1 MTAEQQSRASQSA
14 ANWQPGLIAI
24 HGNQTEALADT
35 VLAWLAAHP
44 LQALEPEIVLV
55 QSNGMAEW
63 FKMRMAEQQG
73 VCAAA
78 QVELPARFVWRSY
91 RQILGRHEV
100 PRESPLDKTPMIWR
114 LMRLLPQC
122 LGEPAFAPI
131 ANFLRP
137 GEPQRLLQLAEKL
150 ADLFDQYQI
159 YRADWLA
166 AWEQGEDVLR
176 TAGRPDVPVPEG
188 QLWQP
193 QLWRK
198 VLAELNEQERAATRP
213 ALLARI
219 LDALQSGQPPVT
231 PLARRVVVFGM
242 SQMPLSLMQFLSG
255 IAQHSQVLIAV
266 PNPCRFHWADAID
279 GRELLRQQRRRHAD
293 KGGKD
298 LAQIPLAA
306 MHAHAHPLLAA
317 WGRQSRDYVRQ
328 LDAFDTT
335 GDTAVQWGWPR
346 VDVYDEADAGEL
358 IDAPLLAQVQQRIRD
373 LVPMSEHP
381 AVEIAA
387 ADQSIVFHK
396 AHGLV
401 RELEVLHDQL
411 LQWLAEPAAAGRAA
425 LAPREVVVM
434 LPSIEEAAPAIRAV
448 FGQYGRHDARHIP
461 FDIADVGARASSPL
475 VTALQWLLKL
485 PQQRCRLSELCDLL
499 DVPAVA
505 ARVGLEADDLP
516 QLTHWMA
523 GAGIR
528 WGLNH
533 AQRAQLGLAACGD
546 PNSAWFGLRRML
558 LGYASG
564 PALEAAFDEA
574 QAFAGMEPYDEVGGL
589 TAELAGSL
597 ASLLGRMLQWWQT
610 AATAAAPEVWAQRF
624 RSLMDDFFV
633 AQGDEDQAL
642 CAALDTALV
651 GWQAAC
657 EQAGFDA
664 LIPLE
669 VAQEAWLQALSEP
682 ALNQRFRAGGVTFC
696 TLMPMRAI
704 PFEVVCL
711 LGMNDGDYPRRA
723 TRVDFDLMA
732 LPGQQ
737 RPGDR
742 ARRDDDRQLMLDALL
757 SARSKLYISWAGR
770 HVRDNSE
777 QPPSVLVSQLRDYL
791 RQGWQGEGSSGLS
804 ASERGDLLLA
814 QRTRQ
819 HPLQPFSRRYFEQA
833 SGLSTFAREWYGA
846 HEEREA
852 QALPVVAA
860 FEPDPEVPLTLTRLT
875 EFLRHPARSFLR
887 NRLQVRFE
895 QDEDLVED
903 DEIFSVD
910 GLTAYGLIQ
919 QLQQGVRTQLAHDA
933 ALDVGMQVQRQV
945 QRLGRAGVLPL
956 AGLGRREAE
965 ALQAQATPSLLA
977 WQQQMRLWPHA
988 APRERLLLH
997 SDAVTL
1003 DDWMD
1008 GLQEREEPSSDA
1020 GHSSCWFA
1028 LEPRTLLNKKG
1039 ELQAHKLLPIY
1050 VRSLALS
1057 SRGSDTLMGVIARDT
1072 LVWVQPLEPA
1082 AATQRL
1088 QALMQLWLA
1097 GQNEP
1102 LPLPLKAAIAAGRDD
1117 PSAAAQAYEGG
1128 YMLGGECED
1137 PSWARCYPDWEVLT
1151 ADLRFHVLA
1160 KQVYGPLH
1168 DWLAAQVQTEDLP
1181 LMQCADQD
1189 EQPGEPA

>member
-1 MTAEQQSRASQSA
+1 MGECVAADQQSTQKQSSSR
-14 ANWQPGLIAI
+14 WQPGLIAL

-44 LQALEPEIVLV
+44 LDALEPEIVLV

-63 FKMRMAEQQG
+63 FKMRMADTLG

-91 RQILGRHEV
+91 RQILGKHEV

-114 LMRLLPQC
+114 LMRILPLC
-122 LGEPAFAPI
+122 LEEPAFAPI

-137 GEPQRLLQLAEKL
+137 GEPQRLLQLAERL

-159 YRADWLA
+159 YRADWLT
-166 AWEQGEDVLR
+166 AWEVGQDVLR
-176 TAGRPDVPVPEG
+176 TPGKPDAPVPEG

-198 VLAELNEQERAATRP
+198 VLAELSEAERAATRP

-219 LDALQSGQPPVT
+219 LGALQSGQPPVT

-255 IAQHSQVLIAV
+255 VAQHSQVLIAV

-298 LAQIPLAA
+298 LAQIPLEA

-328 LDAFDTT
+328 LDQFDTT
-335 GDTAVQWGWPR
+335 TDTAVQWNWPR
-346 VDVYDEADAGEL
+346 VDVFEEDDAQDL
-358 IDAPLLAQVQQRIRD
+358 AAAPLLRQVQQRIRD
-373 LVPMSEHP
+373 LVPLAEHP
-381 AVEIAA
+381 ALSIAA
-387 ADQSIVFHK
+387 ADDSIVFHK

-411 LQWLAEPAAAGRAA
+411 LQWLAQPAAQGQAA
-425 LAPREVVVM
+425 LAPRDVVVM
-434 LPSIEEAAPAIRAV
+434 LPAIEEAAPAIRAV

-505 ARVGLEADDLP
+505 ARVGLAADDLP

-533 AQRAQLGLAACGD
+533 AQRAQLGLQACGD
-546 PNSAWFGLRRML
+546 PNSAWFGLQRML
-558 LGYASG
+558 LGYARG
-564 PALEAAFDEA
+564 TAVDARGAEAA
-574 QAFAGMEPYDEVGGL
+574 QAFAGIEPYDEVGGL

-597 ASLLGRMLQWWQT
+597 ASLLARMLQWWQS
-610 AATAAAPEVWAQRF
+610 AGAEASPDVWAQRF
-624 RSLMDDFFV
+624 RALLDDFFV
-633 AQGDEDQAL
+633 AQTDEDQAL
-642 CAALDTALV
+642 VSALDTALMS
-651 GWQAAC
+651 WQNAC
-657 EQAGFDA
+657 EQAGFVSA
-664 LIPLE
+664 IPLE

-732 LPGQQ
+732 QPGQQ

-757 SARSKLYISWAGR
+757 SARRRLYINWAGR

-791 RQGWQGEGSSGLS
+791 AQGWSGENG
-804 ASERGDLLLA
+804 GDLLA
-814 QRTRQ
+814 QRSWQ

-833 SGLSTFAREWYGA
+833 SGLRTYAREWHGA
-846 HEEREA
+846 HEA
-852 QALPVVAA
+852 SAAPALPQVAE
-860 FEPDPEVPLTLTRLT
+860 FKPDPEVPLTLARLT
-875 EFLRHPARSFLR
+875 DFLRNPARSFLR
-887 NRLQVRFE
+887 NRLLVRFE
-895 QDEDLVED
+895 QEDEVVED
-903 DEIFSVD
+903 DELFTVD
-910 GLTAYGLIQ
+910 GLMAYGLVQ
-919 QLQQGVRTQLAHDA
+919 QLQQGVRTQLAQAGA
-933 ALDVGMQVQRQV
+933 AIDVQAQVQGQV
-945 QRLGRAGVLPL
+945 QRLARAGVLPL
-956 AGLGRREAE
+956 AGLGSREAQL
-965 ALQAQATPSLLA
+965 LQAQTTPSLLA
-977 WQQQMRLWPHA
+977 WQQQMQEWPHA
-988 APRERLLLH
+988 APRQRLLLQK
-997 SDAVTL
+997 DDLKL

-1008 GLQEREEPSSDA
+1008 GLRERDDEITA
-1020 GHSSCWFA
+1020 GDGALAEGFSRCWFA
-1028 LEPRTLLNKKG
+1028 LEPRSLCNKDG
-1039 ELQAHKLLPIY
+1039 ELQAYKLLSVY

-1057 SRGSDTLMGVIARDT
+1057 AADSKTLMCVIARDVI
-1072 LVWVQPLEPA
+1072 VWVVPLEVEDA
-1082 AATQRL
+1082 RQQL
-1088 QALMQLWLA
+1088 LALMDLWLQ
-1097 GQNEP
+1097 GQNAP
-1102 LPLPLKAAIAAGRDD
+1102 LPMPLRSAVAAGNDD
-1117 PSAAAQAYEGG
+1117 LRAAAQAYEGG
-1128 YMLGGECED
+1128 YMSTGESED
-1137 PSWARCYPDWEVLT
+1137 PSWARCYPDWEALT
-1151 ADLRFHVLA
+1151 GDLRFEALA

-1168 DWLAAQVQTEDLP
+1168 DWLDAHVTTDKVPEVAFQG
-1181 LMQCADQD
+1181 
-1189 EQPGEPA
+1189 EQA

>member
-1 MTAEQQSRASQSA
+1 MAAEQQSTAQ
-14 ANWQPGLIAI
+14 WQPGLIAL

-63 FKMRMAEQQG
+63 FKMRMAERQG
-73 VCAAA
+73 ICAAA

-91 RQILGRHEV
+91 RQILGQAEV

-114 LMRLLPQC
+114 LMRLLPLC
-122 LGEPAFAPI
+122 LTEPAFAPI

-137 GEPQRLLQLAEKL
+137 GEPQRLLQLAERL

-176 TAGRPDVPVPEG
+176 TPGRPDVAVPEG

-193 QLWRK
+193 QLWRR

-219 LDALQSGQPPVT
+219 LGALDSGQPPVT

-242 SQMPLSLMQFLSG
+242 SQMPLSLMQFLSS
-255 IAQHSQVLIAV
+255 IARHSQVLIAV

-293 KGGKD
+293 RGGRD

-328 LDAFDTT
+328 LDAFDTS

-346 VDVYDEADAGEL
+346 VDVFEESGIEEL
-358 IDAPLLAQVQQRIRD
+358 AQAPLLQQVQQRIRD
-373 LVPMSEHP
+373 LVPLPEHP
-381 AVEIAA
+381 RLEIPAV
-387 ADQSIVFHK
+387 DDSVVFHQ

-411 LQWLAEPAAAGRAA
+411 LHWLARPAAAGQAA
-425 LAPREVVVM
+425 LAPRDVVVM
-434 LPSIEEAAPAIRAV
+434 LPAIEEAAPAIRAV

-475 VTALQWLLKL
+475 VAALQWLLKL

-505 ARVGLEADDLP
+505 ARVGLRAEDLP

-533 AQRAQLGLAACGD
+533 EQRSRLGLEACGD

-564 PALEAAFDEA
+564 AAVDAQGLEAA
-574 QAFAGMEPYDEVGGL
+574 QAFAGIEPYEEVGGL

-597 ASLLGRMLQWWQT
+597 ASLLARMLQWWQT
-610 AATAAAPEVWAQRF
+610 AGEVAAPQVWAQRL
-624 RSLMDDFFV
+624 RALLDDFFV
-633 AQGDEDQAL
+633 AQNDEDQAL
-642 CAALDTALV
+642 LAALDTALV
-651 GWQAAC
+651 SWQNAC
-657 EQAGFDA
+657 EQAGFESG
-664 LIPLE
+664 IPLE
-669 VAQEAWLQALSEP
+669 VAQEAWLQALAEP

-723 TRVDFDLMA
+723 TRADFDLMA
-732 LPGQQ
+732 QPGQQ

-757 SARSKLYISWAGR
+757 SARRRLYISWAGR

-777 QPPSVLVSQLRDYL
+777 QPPSVLVAQLRDYL
-791 RQGWQGEGSSGLS
+791 AQGWQGEAG
-804 ASERGDLLLA
+804 GDLLA
-814 QRTRQ
+814 QRTQQ
-819 HPLQPFSRRYFEQA
+819 HPLQPFSRRYFEPA
-833 SGLSTFAREWYGA
+833 SGLSTFAREWHAA
-846 HEEREA
+846 HRLGESEPRPE
-852 QALPVVAA
+852 VAPYV
-860 FEPDPEVPLTLTRLT
+860 PDPEVPLTLVQLAD
-875 EFLRHPARSFLR
+875 FLRHPARVFLR
-887 NRLQVRFE
+887 NRLLVRFE
-895 QDEDLVED
+895 QEEDVVED
-903 DEIFSVD
+903 EELFTVD
-910 GLTAYGLIQ
+910 GLTAYGLVQ
-919 QLQQGVRTQLAHDA
+919 QLQQGVRTQLAQSSA
-933 ALDVGMQVQRQV
+933 AGLDVPAQLQRDV
-945 QRLGRAGVLPL
+945 QRLARAGVLPL
-956 AGLGRREAE
+956 AGLGEREARS
-965 ALQAQATPSLLA
+965 LLAQTAPSLLA
-977 WQQQMRLWPHA
+977 WQQQMQQWPQA
-988 APRERLLLH
+988 ALRQRLLL
-997 SDAVTL
+997 SDGELVL

-1008 GLQEREEPSSDA
+1008 GLRERDVAAAEGPTR
-1020 GHSSCWFA
+1020 CWFA
-1028 LEPRTLLNKKG
+1028 LEPRSLLG
-1039 ELQAHKLLPIY
+1039 RDGAPQAYKLLPVY

-1057 SRGSDTLMGVIARDT
+1057 AAGAPTQMGVIARDV
-1072 LVWVQPLEPA
+1072 LLWIEPLDAELA
-1082 AATQRL
+1082 RTRL
-1088 QALMQLWLA
+1088 LALMRLWLQ
-1097 GQNEP
+1097 GQNEA
-1102 LPLPLKAAIAAGRDD
+1102 LPLPLRSAVAAATDD
-1117 PSAAAQAYEGG
+1117 LRAAAQAYEGG
-1128 YMLGGECED
+1128 YMNAGERED
-1137 PSWARCYPDWEVLT
+1137 PSWARCYPGWEDLI
-1151 ADLRFHVLA
+1151 ADLRFHTLA
-1160 KQVYGPLH
+1160 KEVYGPLH
-1168 DWLAAQVQTEDLP
+1168 EWLATQVRTQQLPQLEDR
-1181 LMQCADQD
+1181 
-1189 EQPGEPA
+1189 EQQGEPA

>member
-1 MTAEQQSRASQSA
+1 MAAQQQSIAPQSA
-14 ANWQPGLIAI
+14 SHWQPGLIAL
-24 HGNQTEALADT
+24 HGNQTEALAET
-35 VLAWLAAHP
+35 VMAWLAAHP

-63 FKMRMAEQQG
+63 FKMRMAEEQG

-91 RQILGRHEV
+91 RQILGKHEV

-114 LMRLLPQC
+114 LMRLLPLC
-122 LGEPAFAPI
+122 LEEAEFTPI

-166 AWEQGEDVLR
+166 AWERGDNVLC
-176 TAGRPDVPVPEG
+176 TPGRPDVPVPEG

-193 QLWRK
+193 SLWRK
-198 VLAELNEQERAATRP
+198 VLAELNDTERAATRP

-219 LDALQSGQPPVT
+219 LGALQSGQPPVT

-279 GRELLRQQRRRHAD
+279 GRELLRQQRRRHAN
-293 KGGKD
+293 KGGRD
-298 LAQIPLAA
+298 LAQISLEA

-335 GDTAVQWGWPR
+335 SDTAVQWNWPR
-346 VDVYDEADAGEL
+346 VDVYDEADANDL
-358 IDAPLLAQVQQRIRD
+358 ADAPLLVQVQQRIRD
-373 LVPMSEHP
+373 LVPMAEHP
-381 AVEIAA
+381 PWAIPAD
-387 ADQSIVFHK
+387 DQSIVFHQT
-396 AHGLV
+396 HGLV

-411 LQWLAEPAAAGRAA
+411 LHWLAQPVMQDQTA
-425 LAPREVVVM
+425 LAPRDVVVM

-505 ARVGLEADDLP
+505 ARVGLDARDLP

-533 AQRAQLGLAACGD
+533 GQRAQLGLAACGD

-564 PALEAAFDEA
+564 PAVGVDGEVGV
-574 QAFAGMEPYDEVGGL
+574 QTFAGMEPYDEVGGL
-589 TAELAGSL
+589 TADLAGSL
-597 ASLLGRMLQWWQT
+597 ASLLARMLQWWQVAGV
-610 AATAAAPEVWAQRF
+610 AAVPDVWAQRF
-624 RSLMDDFFV
+624 RALLDDFFV
-633 AQGDEDQAL
+633 AQTDEDQAL
-642 CAALDTALV
+642 VSALDAALV
-651 GWQAAC
+651 SWQTAC

-664 LIPLE
+664 AIPLE

-732 LPGQQ
+732 QPGQQ

-757 SARSKLYISWAGR
+757 SARRRLYISWAGR
-770 HVRDNSE
+770 HVRDNSV

-791 RQGWQGEGSSGLS
+791 AQGWQGEGGGS
-804 ASERGDLLLA
+804 LLA
-814 QRTRQ
+814 QRTQQ

-846 HEEREA
+846 YAQSEA
-852 QALPVVAA
+852 QAVPVVPA
-860 FEPDPEVPLTLTRLT
+860 FEPDPDVPLTLARLT
-875 EFLRHPARSFLR
+875 DFFRNPARSFLR
-887 NRLQVRFE
+887 NRLLVRFE
-895 QDEDLVED
+895 QEDEVVED
-903 DEIFSVD
+903 DELFSVD
-910 GLTAYGLIQ
+910 GLTAYALIQ
-919 QLQQGVRTQLAHDA
+919 QLQQGVRTQLAQSMQI
-933 ALDVGMQVQRQV
+933 DVSAQVHSQV
-945 QRLGRAGVLPL
+945 QRLARAGALPL
-956 AGLGRREAE
+956 AGLGVREAE
-965 ALQAQATPSLLA
+965 ALQAQTTPSLLG
-977 WQQQMRLWPHA
+977 WQQQMQRWPQA
-988 APRERLLLH
+988 APRQRLRMELGGLL
-997 SDAVTL
+997 L
-1003 DDWMD
+1003 DDWID
-1008 GLQEREEPSSDA
+1008 GLQERGESA
-1020 GHSSCWFA
+1020 GDGQCDSFARCWLA
-1028 LEPRTLLNKKG
+1028 LEPRTLLNRKG
-1039 ELQAHKLLPIY
+1039 ELQAAKLLPVY

-1057 SRGSDTLMGVIARDT
+1057 ATGQDTLMGVVARDT
-1072 LVWVQPLEPA
+1072 IVWVQPLEA
-1082 AATQRL
+1082 EEARTRL
-1088 QALMQLWLA
+1088 LALMALWLE
-1097 GQNEP
+1097 GQSAP
-1102 LPLPLKAAIAAGRDD
+1102 LPLPLKSAMAAGKDD
-1117 PSAAAQAYEGG
+1117 LLAAMQAYEGG
-1128 YMLGGECED
+1128 YMVAGERED
-1137 PSWARCYPDWEVLT
+1137 PSWARCYPGWEALM
-1151 ADLRFHVLA
+1151 ADLRFHGLA
-1160 KQVYGPLH
+1160 KAVYGPLH
-1168 DWLAAQVQTEDLP
+1168 DWLASQVHTETLP
-1181 LMQCADQD
+1181 AFTTNEHAG
-1189 EQPGEPA
+1189 EQA

>member
-1 MTAEQQSRASQSA
+1 MAAEQQSTTSQSA
-14 ANWQPGLIAI
+14 GNWQPGLIAL

-91 RQILGRHEV
+91 RQILGKHEV
-100 PRESPLDKTPMIWR
+100 PRESPLDKTPMTWR
-114 LMRLLPQC
+114 LMRLLPLC

-137 GEPQRLLQLAEKL
+137 AEPQRLLQLAEKL

-166 AWEQGEDVLR
+166 AWEQGEDVLC
-176 TAGRPDVPVPEG
+176 TAGRPDVPVTEG

-198 VLAELNEQERAATRP
+198 VLAELDEQERAATRP

-279 GRELLRQQRRRHAD
+279 GRELLRQQRRRHVD
-293 KGGKD
+293 KGGRD
-298 LAQIPLAA
+298 LAQIPLEA

-335 GDTAVQWGWPR
+335 GDMAVQWGWPR
-346 VDVYDEADAGEL
+346 VDVYDEADASDL
-358 IDAPLLAQVQQRIRD
+358 SDAPLLTQVQQRIRD

-381 AVEIAA
+381 PLEIVA

-411 LQWLAEPAAAGRAA
+411 LQWLAEPATAGRAA

-461 FDIADVGARASSPL
+461 FDIADVSARASSPL

-505 ARVGLEADDLP
+505 ARVGLAADDLP

-528 WGLNH
+528 WGLDH

-564 PALEAAFDEA
+564 PALEAAVEDA

-610 AATAAAPEVWAQRF
+610 AGTAAVPGVWAQRF
-624 RSLMDDFFV
+624 RALLDDFFV

-642 CAALDTALV
+642 LAALDTALV
-651 GWQAAC
+651 AWQSAC

-664 LIPLE
+664 AIPLE

-723 TRVDFDLMA
+723 MRVDFDLMA
-732 LPGQQ
+732 QPGQQ

-770 HVRDNSE
+770 QVRDNSE

-791 RQGWQGEGSSGLS
+791 AQGWQGEGSTGLP
-804 ASERGDLLLA
+804 AKEQGALLLA
-814 QRTRQ
+814 QRTWQ

-833 SGLSTFAREWYGA
+833 SGLSTFAREWHGA
-846 HEEREA
+846 HEGRAA
-852 QALPVVAA
+852 QAPPAVAA
-860 FEPDPEVPLTLTRLT
+860 FEPDPDVPLTLARLID
-875 EFLRHPARSFLR
+875 FLRNPARSFLR
-887 NRLQVRFE
+887 HRLLVRFE
-895 QDEDLVED
+895 QDDERVAD
-903 DEIFSVD
+903 DELFSVD

-919 QLQQGVRTQLAHDA
+919 QLQQAVRTQLAQGA
-933 ALDVGMQVQRQV
+933 DVDVAEQVQRQV
-945 QRLGRAGVLPL
+945 QRLARAGVLPL
-956 AGLGRREAE
+956 AGLGKREAE
-965 ALQAQATPSLLA
+965 SLQTQTTPSLLA
-977 WQQQMRLWPHA
+977 WQQQMLQWPHA

-997 SDAVTL
+997 SGAVTL

-1008 GLQEREEPSSDA
+1008 GLREREGASLQERGSR
-1020 GHSSCWFA
+1020 CWFA

-1057 SRGSDTLMGVIARDT
+1057 ATGTDTLMGVIARDT
-1072 LVWVQPLEPA
+1072 LVWVQPLEPDA
-1082 AATQRL
+1082 ARAHL
-1088 QALMQLWLA
+1088 QALMDLWLQ
-1097 GQNEP
+1097 GQNGP
-1102 LPLPLKAAIAAGRDD
+1102 VPLPLKSAIAAGNDD
-1117 PSAAAQAYEGG
+1117 LNAAAQAYEGC
-1128 YMLGGECED
+1128 YMVGGECED
-1137 PSWARCYPDWEVLT
+1137 PSWARCYPDWEALT
-1151 ADLRFHVLA
+1151 ADLRFHTLA

-1168 DWLAAQVQTEDLP
+1168 DWLAAQVQAGDLP
-1181 LMQCADQD
+1181 LMPGADQD

>member
-1 MTAEQQSRASQSA
+1 MAAEQQSTGQ
-14 ANWQPGLIAI
+14 WQPGLIAL

-63 FKMRMAEQQG
+63 FKMRMAEHQG

-91 RQILGRHEV
+91 RQILGKHEV
-100 PRESPLDKTPMIWR
+100 PRESPLDKTPMTWR

-122 LGEPAFAPI
+122 LQEPEFEPI

-137 GEPQRLLQLAEKL
+137 GEPQRLLQLAERL

-166 AWEQGEDVLR
+166 AWEQGEDVMR
-176 TAGRPDVPVPEG
+176 QPGSPDVPVPEG

-193 QLWRK
+193 MLWRK
-198 VLAELNEQERAATRP
+198 VLAELDEKERAATRP

-219 LDALQSGQPPVT
+219 LGALESGQPPVT

-255 IAQHSQVLIAV
+255 IARHSQVLIAV

-328 LDAFDTT
+328 LDAFDTST
-335 GDTAVQWGWPR
+335 DTAAQWNWPR
-346 VDVYDEADAGEL
+346 VDVFEETSVEDLAH
-358 IDAPLLAQVQQRIRD
+358 APLLEQVQQRIRD
-373 LVPMSEHP
+373 LVPLPEHP
-381 AVEIAA
+381 ALEVAA
-387 ADQSIVFHK
+387 SDDSIVFHQ
-396 AHGLV
+396 AHSLV

-411 LQWLAEPAAAGRAA
+411 LQWLARPAAPGQNP
-425 LAPREVVVM
+425 LAPRDVVVM
-434 LPSIEEAAPAIRAV
+434 LPAIEEAAPAIRAV

-499 DVPAVA
+499 DVPALA
-505 ARVGLEADDLP
+505 ARVGLAADDLP
-516 QLTHWMA
+516 LLTQWMA

-533 AQRAQLGLAACGD
+533 EQRAQLGLAACGD
-546 PNSAWFGLRRML
+546 PNSAWFGLGRML

-564 PALEAAFDEA
+564 PAADA
-574 QAFAGMEPYDEVGGL
+574 QDVESALSFAGIEPYDEVGGL
-589 TAELAGSL
+589 SAELAGSL
-597 ASLLGRMLQWWQT
+597 ASLLTRLLQWWQQ
-610 AATAAAPEVWAQRF
+610 ANEAAAPSVWAQRF
-624 RSLMDDFFV
+624 RALCDDFFA

-642 CAALDTALV
+642 LSALDQALV
-651 GWQAAC
+651 SWQSAC
-657 EQAGFDA
+657 EQAGFEA
-664 LIPLE
+664 AIPLE

-723 TRVDFDLMA
+723 MRVDFDLMA
-732 LPGQQ
+732 QPRQQ

-757 SARSKLYISWAGR
+757 SARRRLYISWAGR
-770 HVRDNSE
+770 NVRDNSE

-791 RQGWQGEGSSGLS
+791 AQGWRGEAG
-804 ASERGDLLLA
+804 ADLLA
-814 QRTRQ
+814 QRSWQ
-819 HPLQPFSRRYFEQA
+819 HPLQPFSRRYFELA
-833 SGLSTFAREWYGA
+833 SGLSTYAREWHAA
-846 HEEREA
+846 HEEGEA
-852 QALPVVAA
+852 QALPEVAA
-860 FEPDPEVPLTLTRLT
+860 FVPDPEVPLTLARLT
-875 EFLRHPARSFLR
+875 DFLRNPARNFLR
-887 NRLQVRFE
+887 NRLLVRLE
-895 QDEDLVED
+895 QEEEVLED
-903 DEIFSVD
+903 DELFSVD
-910 GLTAYGLIQ
+910 GLTAYGLIN
-919 QLQQGVRTQLAHDA
+919 QLQQGVRTQLAQSAAMNVDA
-933 ALDVGMQVQRQV
+933 SVQQQV
-945 QRLGRAGVLPL
+945 QRLARSGVLPL
-956 AGLGRREAE
+956 AGMGAREAQ
-965 ALQAQATPSLLA
+965 ALQQQATPSMLA
-977 WQQQMRLWPHA
+977 WQQQMQEWPYA
-988 APRERLLLH
+988 APRQRLRLADRDLI
-997 SDAVTL
+997 L
-1003 DDWMD
+1003 DDWID
-1008 GLQEREEPSSDA
+1008 GLRERDDEITAGDGALAEPF
-1020 GHSSCWFA
+1020 SSCWLA

-1039 ELQAHKLLPIY
+1039 ELQAHKMLSVY

-1057 SRGSDTLMGVIARDT
+1057 ATGASTLMGVIARDA
-1072 LVWVQPLEPA
+1072 LVWVVPLEA
-1082 AATQRL
+1082 EEARQHL
-1088 QALMQLWLA
+1088 LNLMQLWLQ

-1102 LPLPLKAAIAAGRDD
+1102 LPLPLRSSLAAANDD
-1117 PSAAAQAYEGG
+1117 LGAAAQAYEGG
-1128 YMLGGECED
+1128 FATTGECQD
-1137 PSWARCYPDWEVLT
+1137 PSWARCYPDWEALT
-1151 ADLRFHVLA
+1151 GDLRFEHLA
-1160 KQVYGPLH
+1160 KQVYAPMLQWLEAHVMTDPLPTPA
-1168 DWLAAQVQTEDLP
+1168 LTG
-1181 LMQCADQD
+1181 
-1189 EQPGEPA
+1189 EQEGEQA

>member
-1 MTAEQQSRASQSA
+1 MAQQQTTASPTASQ
-14 ANWQPGLIAI
+14 WQPGLIAL

-63 FKMRMAEQQG
+63 FKMRMAESQG

-91 RQILGRHEV
+91 RQILGKHEV

-114 LMRLLPQC
+114 LMRLLPLC
-122 LGEPAFAPI
+122 LEDAAFAPI

-176 TAGRPDVPVPEG
+176 SPARSDVPVPEG

-193 QLWRK
+193 LLWRK
-198 VLAELNEQERAATRP
+198 VLAELDETERAATRP

-219 LDALQSGQPPVT
+219 LGALQSGQPPVT

-298 LAQIPLAA
+298 LAQIPLEA

-335 GDTAVQWGWPR
+335 GDTAAQWNWPR
-346 VDVYDEADAGEL
+346 VDVYDEADANDLAE
-358 IDAPLLAQVQQRIRD
+358 APLLMQVQQRIRD

-381 AVEIAA
+381 PLEIAA

-411 LQWLAEPAAAGRAA
+411 LQWLAEPAGAEKAP
-425 LAPREVVVM
+425 LAPRDVVVM

-505 ARVGLEADDLP
+505 ARVGLDADDLP

-564 PALEAAFDEA
+564 PALEAGDDAA
-574 QAFAGMEPYDEVGGL
+574 QTFAGMEPYDEVGGL

-597 ASLLGRMLQWWQT
+597 ASLLARMLQWWQQASD
-610 AATAAAPEVWAQRF
+610 AATPEVWAQRF
-624 RSLMDDFFV
+624 RALLDDFFV

-642 CAALDTALV
+642 VAALDTALV
-651 GWQAAC
+651 SWQAAC
-657 EQAGFDA
+657 EQAGFEA
-664 LIPLE
+664 AIPLE

-732 LPGQQ
+732 QPGQQ

-757 SARSKLYISWAGR
+757 SARSRLYISWAGR

-791 RQGWQGEGSSGLS
+791 AQGWQGEEG
-804 ASERGDLLLA
+804 GDLLA
-814 QRTRQ
+814 QRTQQ

-846 HEEREA
+846 HEERA
-852 QALPVVAA
+852 APALPAVAA
-860 FEPDPEVPLTLTRLT
+860 FEPDPEVPLTLARLT
-875 EFLRHPARSFLR
+875 DFLRNPARSFLR
-887 NRLQVRFE
+887 NRLLVRLD
-895 QDEDLVED
+895 QDEDQLED
-903 DEIFSVD
+903 DERFSVD

-919 QLQQGVRTQLAHDA
+919 QLQQGVRTQLAQHTA
-933 ALDVGMQVQRQV
+933 VDVGAQVQRQV
-945 QRLGRAGVLPL
+945 QRLARAGVLPL
-956 AGLGRREAE
+956 AGLGEREAE
-965 ALQAQATPSLLA
+965 ALQAQTTPSLLA
-977 WQQQMRLWPHA
+977 WQQQMQQWPLA
-988 APRERLLLH
+988 APRERLLLQ
-997 SDAVTL
+997 SGTVKL

-1008 GLQEREEPSSDA
+1008 GLHEREGETPAD
-1020 GHSSCWFA
+1020 GDRRCWFA

-1039 ELQAHKLLPIY
+1039 EPQAYKLLSVY

-1057 SRGSDTLMGVIARDT
+1057 ATGADTLMGVIARDT
-1072 LVWVQPLEPA
+1072 MLWVQPLAQKTAQE
-1082 AATQRL
+1082 RL
-1088 QALMQLWLA
+1088 QALMQLWLD
-1097 GQNEP
+1097 GQNAP
-1102 LPLPLKAAIAAGRDD
+1102 LPLPLKSAMAAGNDD
-1117 PSAAAQAYEGG
+1117 LNAAAQAYEGG

-1137 PSWARCYPDWEVLT
+1137 PSWARCYPDWEALT
-1151 ADLRFHVLA
+1151 ADLRFYTLA
-1160 KQVYGPLH
+1160 KEAYGPLH
-1168 DWLAAQVQTEDLP
+1168 DWLATQVQAEALP
-1181 LMQCADQD
+1181 AMAHEE
-1189 EQPGEPA
+1189 EQGQGEQA

>member
-1 MTAEQQSRASQSA
+1 MAAEQQSRQSQSTQS
-14 ANWQPGLIAI
+14 WQPGLIAL
-24 HGNQTEALADT
+24 HGNRTETLADT

-44 LQALEPEIVLV
+44 LSALEPEIVLV

-63 FKMRMAEQQG
+63 FKMRMADTLG

-91 RQILGRHEV
+91 RQILGKHEV

-114 LMRLLPQC
+114 LMRILPQC
-122 LGEPAFAPI
+122 LNEPAFAPI

-137 GEPQRLLQLAEKL
+137 SEPQRLLQLAEKL

-166 AWEQGEDVLR
+166 AWEAGEDVMR
-176 TAGRPDVPVPEG
+176 NPGKPDVAVPEG

-198 VLAELNEQERAATRP
+198 VLAELTEEERDATRP
-213 ALLARI
+213 ALLGRI
-219 LDALQSGQPPVT
+219 LAALESGQKPVT
-231 PLARRVVVFGM
+231 RLARRVVVFGM

-279 GRELLRQQRRRHAD
+279 GRELLRQQRRRHAN
-293 KGGKD
+293 KGGQD

-335 GDTAVQWGWPR
+335 TDTAVQWNWPR
-346 VDVYDEADAGEL
+346 VDVYEEDDAQDL
-358 IDAPLLAQVQQRIRD
+358 AQALLLQQVQQRIRD
-373 LVPMSEHP
+373 LVPVAEHP
-381 AVEIAA
+381 ALQVPA
-387 ADQSIVFHK
+387 ADDSIVFHK

-411 LQWLAEPAAAGRAA
+411 LQWLARPTALGQAA
-425 LAPREVVVM
+425 LAPRDVVVM
-434 LPSIEEAAPAIRAV
+434 LPAIEEAAPAIRAV

-505 ARVGLEADDLP
+505 ARVGLAADDLP
-516 QLTHWMA
+516 PLTHWMA

-533 AQRAQLGLAACGD
+533 EQRAQLGLEACGD

-558 LGYASG
+558 LGYAG
-564 PALEAAFDEA
+564 GAALDLQGGDAVQPF
-574 QAFAGMEPYDEVGGL
+574 GGIEPYDEVGGL

-597 ASLLGRMLQWWQT
+597 ASLLARMLQWWQQAGA
-610 AATAAAPEVWAQRF
+610 AATPDIWAQRF
-624 RSLMDDFFV
+624 RALLDDFFV
-633 AQGDEDQAL
+633 AQNDEDQAL
-642 CAALDTALV
+642 VAALDTALV
-651 GWQAAC
+651 SWQNAC
-657 EQAGFDA
+657 EQAGFA
-664 LIPLE
+664 AEIPLE

-723 TRVDFDLMA
+723 TRVDFDLMGQS
-732 LPGQQ
+732 GQQ

-757 SARSKLYISWAGR
+757 SARRRLYISWAGR

-791 RQGWQGEGSSGLS
+791 AQGWSGEDGGN
-804 ASERGDLLLA
+804 LLA
-814 QRTRQ
+814 QRTWQ
-819 HPLQPFSRRYFEQA
+819 HPLQPFSRRYFEHA
-833 SGLSTFAREWYGA
+833 SGLTTFAREWHAA
-846 HEEREA
+846 HEATELA
-852 QALPVVAA
+852 APPQVAN
-860 FEPDPEVPLTLTRLT
+860 FTPDPEVPLTLARLT
-875 EFLRHPARSFLR
+875 DFLRNPARSFLR
-887 NRLQVRFE
+887 NRLLVRFE
-895 QDEDLVED
+895 QEDEVVED
-903 DEIFSVD
+903 DELFTVD
-910 GLTAYGLIQ
+910 GLMAYGLVQ
-919 QLQQGVRTQLAHDA
+919 QLQQGVRTQLAQA
-933 ALDVGMQVQRQV
+933 GAPLDVTAQVQGQV
-945 QRLGRAGVLPL
+945 ARLSRAGVLPL
-956 AGLGRREAE
+956 AGLGAREAQQ
-965 ALQAQATPSLLA
+965 LQAQTTPSLLA
-977 WQQQMRLWPHA
+977 WQQQMQEWPHA
-988 APRERLLLH
+988 AARQRLLLQK
-997 SDAVTL
+997 DDLVL
-1003 DDWMD
+1003 DDWID
-1008 GLQEREEPSSDA
+1008 GLRERDDEITA
-1020 GHSSCWFA
+1020 GDGALAEGFSRCWFA
-1028 LEPRTLLNKKG
+1028 LEPRTLCNKEG
-1039 ELQAHKLLPIY
+1039 DLQAHKLLSVY

-1057 SRGSDTLMGVIARDT
+1057 DADSKTLMCVIARDVI
-1072 LVWVQPLEPA
+1072 VWVVPLEVEDA
-1082 AATQRL
+1082 RARL
-1088 QALMQLWLA
+1088 LELMQLWLQ
-1097 GQNEP
+1097 GQNAP
-1102 LPLPLKAAIAAGRDD
+1102 LPLPLRSGVAAGNDD
-1117 PSAAAQAYEGG
+1117 LRAAAQAYEGG
-1128 YMLGGECED
+1128 YMSTGECED
-1137 PSWARCYPDWEVLT
+1137 PSWARCFVDWAALT
-1151 ADLRFHVLA
+1151 ADLRFEALA

-1168 DWLAAQVQTEDLP
+1168 DWLARHVTTDKVPEVTFQG
-1181 LMQCADQD
+1181 
-1189 EQPGEPA
+1189 EQA

>member
-1 MTAEQQSRASQSA
+1 MAAQQQS
-14 ANWQPGLIAI
+14 ANHWKPGLIAL

-63 FKMRMAEQQG
+63 FKMRMAQEQG

-78 QVELPARFVWRSY
+78 QVELPARFMWRSY
-91 RQILGRHEV
+91 RQILGKHEV

-114 LMRLLPQC
+114 LMRLLPLC
-122 LGEPAFAPI
+122 LEELEFAPI

-166 AWEQGEDVLR
+166 AWEQGDNVLR
-176 TAGRPDVPVPEG
+176 TPGRPDVLVPEG
-188 QLWQP
+188 QMWQP
-193 QLWRK
+193 LLWRK
-198 VLAELNEQERAATRP
+198 VLAELDEGERAATRP

-219 LDALQSGQPPVT
+219 LEALQSGQPPVT

-279 GRELLRQQRRRHAD
+279 GRELLRQQRRRHAN
-293 KGGKD
+293 KGGQD
-298 LAQIPLAA
+298 LAQISLEA

-335 GDTAVQWGWPR
+335 SDTAAQWNWSR
-346 VDVYDEADAGEL
+346 VDVYDEADANDL
-358 IDAPLLAQVQQRIRD
+358 ADAPLLVQVQQRIRD
-373 LVPMSEHP
+373 LVPIAEHP
-381 AVEIAA
+381 PLHIAQ
-387 ADQSIVFHK
+387 ADQSIVFHQT
-396 AHGLV
+396 HGLV

-411 LQWLAEPAAAGRAA
+411 LHWLAQPAAPGQSA
-425 LAPREVVVM
+425 LVPRDVVVM

-505 ARVGLEADDLP
+505 ARVGLAADDLP

-564 PALEAAFDEA
+564 PALGMDGEAGV
-574 QAFAGMEPYDEVGGL
+574 QTFAGMEPYDEVGGL
-589 TAELAGSL
+589 SAELAGSL
-597 ASLLGRMLQWWQT
+597 ASLLARMLQWWQV
-610 AATAAAPEVWAQRF
+610 AGDAAAPDVWAQRF
-624 RSLMDDFFV
+624 RALLDDFFV
-633 AQGDEDQAL
+633 AQTDEDEAL
-642 CAALDTALV
+642 VAALDTALV
-651 GWQAAC
+651 SWQTAC
-657 EQAGFDA
+657 EQAEFDA
-664 LIPLE
+664 AIPLE

-723 TRVDFDLMA
+723 MRVDFDLMA
-732 LPGQQ
+732 QPGQQ

-757 SARSKLYISWAGR
+757 SARRRLYISWAGR

-791 RQGWQGEGSSGLS
+791 AQGWQGEGG
-804 ASERGDLLLA
+804 GDLLA
-814 QRTRQ
+814 QRTQQ

-833 SGLSTFAREWYGA
+833 SGLSTFAREWHGA
-846 HEEREA
+846 HAHSAARA
-852 QALPVVAA
+852 VPAVAA
-860 FEPDPEVPLTLTRLT
+860 FEPDPEVPLTLARLT
-875 EFLRHPARSFLR
+875 DFLRNPARSFLR
-887 NRLQVRFE
+887 NRLLVRFE
-895 QDEDLVED
+895 QEDEVVED
-903 DEIFSVD
+903 DELFSVD
-910 GLTAYGLIQ
+910 GLTAYSLIA
-919 QLQQGVRTQLAHDA
+919 QLQQGVRTQLSQST
-933 ALDVGMQVQRQV
+933 ALDVTAQVRRQV

-956 AGLGRREAE
+956 AGLGQREAD
-965 ALQAQATPSLLA
+965 ALQAQTTPSLLA
-977 WQQQMRLWPHA
+977 WQQKMQQWPKA
-988 APRERLLLH
+988 APRERLRLEQGVL
-997 SDAVTL
+997 VL

-1008 GLQEREEPSSDA
+1008 GLQERQADVASADSEMYA
-1020 GHSSCWFA
+1020 RCWLA

-1039 ELQAHKLLPIY
+1039 ELQAAKLLPVY

-1057 SRGSDTLMGVIARDT
+1057 ASGHDTLMCVVARDVI
-1072 LVWVQPLEPA
+1072 VWAQPLEVDEA
-1082 AATQRL
+1082 RNRL
-1088 QALMQLWLA
+1088 LALMNLWLQ

-1102 LPLPLKAAIAAGRDD
+1102 LPLPLKSAMEAGKDELLAAT
-1117 PSAAAQAYEGG
+1117 QAYEGG
-1128 YMLGGECED
+1128 YMMTGECQD
-1137 PSWARCYPDWEVLT
+1137 PSWARCYPGWQELT
-1151 ADLRFHVLA
+1151 ADLRFHGLA
-1160 KQVYGPLH
+1160 KSTYGPLH
-1168 DWLAAQVQTEDLP
+1168 EWLKNHVQMEALLPADTTE
-1181 LMQCADQD
+1181 QEG
-1189 EQPGEPA
+1189 EQA

>member
-1 MTAEQQSRASQSA
+1 MAAEQQTKASQSA
-14 ANWQPGLIAI
+14 GSWQPGLIAL
-24 HGNQTEALADT
+24 HGNKTEALADT
-35 VLAWLAAHP
+35 VLAWLAANP

-63 FKMRMAEQQG
+63 FKMRMAEHQG

-91 RQILGRHEV
+91 RQILGKHEV

-122 LGEPAFAPI
+122 LEDPAFEPI

-150 ADLFDQYQI
+150 ADLFDQYKI

-166 AWEQGEDVLR
+166 AWEHGEDVMR
-176 TAGRPDVPVPEG
+176 SAGRPDVPVPEG

-198 VLAELNEQERAATRP
+198 VLAELDENERAATRP

-219 LDALQSGQPPVT
+219 LNALEKGQPPVT

-298 LAQIPLAA
+298 LAQIPLEA

-346 VDVYDEADAGEL
+346 VDVYDEADAEDL
-358 IDAPLLAQVQQRIRD
+358 ADAPLLVQVQQRIRD

-381 AVEIAA
+381 PLEIAA

-411 LQWLAEPAAAGRAA
+411 LQWLAQPAAAGQAP
-425 LAPREVVVM
+425 LAPRDVVVM

-448 FGQYGRHDARHIP
+448 FGQYSRHDARHIP
-461 FDIADVGARASSPL
+461 FDIADVGARVSSPL

-505 ARVGLEADDLP
+505 ARVGLAADDLP

-533 AQRAQLGLAACGD
+533 EQRAQLGLAACGD

-564 PALEAAFDEA
+564 PALEAGDEA
-574 QAFAGMEPYDEVGGL
+574 AQTFAGMEPYDEVGGL

-597 ASLLGRMLQWWQT
+597 ASLLARMLQWWQT
-610 AATAAAPEVWAQRF
+610 ASAAAEPEVWAQRF
-624 RSLMDDFFV
+624 RALMDDFFV
-633 AQGDEDQAL
+633 AQGDDDQAL
-642 CAALDTALV
+642 VAALDTALV
-651 GWQAAC
+651 SWQTAC
-657 EQAGFDA
+657 EQAGFA
-664 LIPLE
+664 SAIPLE

-732 LPGQQ
+732 QPGQQ

-757 SARSKLYISWAGR
+757 SARSRLYISWAGR
-770 HVRDNSE
+770 NVRDNSE

-791 RQGWQGEGSSGLS
+791 AQGWQGEG
-804 ASERGDLLLA
+804 GDLLG
-814 QRTRQ
+814 QRTQQ
-819 HPLQPFSRRYFEQA
+819 HPLQPFSRRYFEQS

-846 HEEREA
+846 HEEREVLA
-852 QALPVVAA
+852 VPAVAA
-860 FEPDPEVPLTLTRLT
+860 FEPDPEVPLTLARLT
-875 EFLRHPARSFLR
+875 DFLRNPARNFLR
-887 NRLQVRFE
+887 NRLLVRFE
-895 QDEDLVED
+895 QDDEVVED
-903 DEIFSVD
+903 DELFSVD
-910 GLTAYGLIQ
+910 GLMAYGLIA
-919 QLQQGVRTQLAHDA
+919 QLQQGVRTQLAQGA
-933 ALDVGMQVQRQV
+933 AVDVSAQVQRQV

-956 AGLGRREAE
+956 AGLGEREAQ
-965 ALQAQATPSLLA
+965 ALQAQTTPSLLA
-977 WQQQMRLWPHA
+977 WQQQMQQWPQP
-988 APRERLLLH
+988 APRERLLLQAG
-997 SDAVTL
+997 AVTL
-1003 DDWMD
+1003 DDWID
-1008 GLQEREEPSSDA
+1008 GLQERAEPASAEGSRR
-1020 GHSSCWFA
+1020 CWFA
-1028 LEPRTLLNKKG
+1028 LEPRSLLNQKG
-1039 ELQAHKLLPIY
+1039 ELQAYKLMPLY
-1050 VRSLALS
+1050 VHSLALS
-1057 SRGSDTLMGVIARDT
+1057 ATGANALMCVIARDT
-1072 LVWVQPLEPA
+1072 MVWVQPVEQTVA
-1082 AATQRL
+1082 KSRL
-1088 QALMQLWLA
+1088 QALMGLWLQ
-1097 GQNEP
+1097 GQNTAV
-1102 LPLPLKAAIAAGRDD
+1102 PLPLKTAIKAAKDD
-1117 PSAAAQAYEGG
+1117 LNAAAQEYEGG
-1128 YMLGGECED
+1128 FMLGGECED
-1137 PSWARCYPDWEVLT
+1137 ASWARCYPDWEALT
-1151 ADLRFHVLA
+1151 ADLRFHKLA
-1160 KQVYGPLH
+1160 KEVYGPLY
-1168 DWLAAQVQTEDLP
+1168 DWLAAQLQTEDLP
-1181 LMQCADQD
+1181 ASSHPEDAAG
-1189 EQPGEPA
+1189 EQA